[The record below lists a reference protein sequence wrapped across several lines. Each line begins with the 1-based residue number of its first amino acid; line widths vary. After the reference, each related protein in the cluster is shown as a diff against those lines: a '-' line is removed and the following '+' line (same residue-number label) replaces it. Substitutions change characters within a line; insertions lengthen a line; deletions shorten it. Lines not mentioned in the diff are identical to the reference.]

1 MTPEQSKQFEQIN
14 KAHETMSKLTF
25 DYWQTYSHMGTWQF
39 WFLLAMLLLPLA
51 ALFILLDRKRA
62 LLIGFFGFN
71 VHVWFQYI
79 DTLGV
84 TRGLWN
90 YPYKIVP
97 VLPSSVAL
105 DTSFVPVVFMLLY
118 QWTINRKKNFYLF
131 GIGLCF
137 VFSFLVKPALVSFGL
152 IQMYK
157 GVNFFHFFLLYI
169 AIMLV
174 SKWITSL
181 FLHFQIEAG
190 KQPSPSRRSFKLRR
204 WFPAGEKAR

>member
-1 MTPEQSKQFEQIN
+1 MAPEQSKQLEQIN
-14 KAHETMSKLTF
+14 KAHETMSKLTS
-25 DYWQTYSHMGTWQF
+25 DYWRSYSDMGTWQF
-39 WFLLAMLLLPLA
+39 WFLLAMLVLPLV
-51 ALFILLDRKRA
+51 ALYFFIDRKRA
-62 LLIGFFGFN
+62 LLIGFYGFN

-97 VLPSSVAL
+97 LLPSSVAL
-105 DTSFVPVVFMLLY
+105 DTAFVPVVFMLFY
-118 QWTINRKKNFYLF
+118 QWTISRKKNYYLF
-131 GIGLCF
+131 GIGLCL

-152 IQMYK
+152 FQMYE
-157 GVNFFHFFLLYI
+157 GMNFFYLFLLYI

-181 FLHFQIEAG
+181 FLHFQMEAG
-190 KQPSPSRRSFKLRR
+190 KHPSPSRRSFKLNR
-204 WFPAGEKAR
+204 WFPAGEKAK